1 MKMRVSNLTKRE
13 LETAISEANLTPLQ
27 TRIVY
32 ALNREELTDEGI
44 MMDLHVC
51 RETYYREKKLAL
63 SKISRTFAES

>member
-1 MKMRVSNLTKRE
+1 MRLRVSNMTKRE

-63 SKISRTFAES
+63 SKISRTLTE